1 MAELAILINVKEE
14 DLDWSGC
21 TVQPDRET
29 TEFWGVPTTEIKYD
43 VELYVTFHGYE
54 VEFSDYAL
62 AQEYYLERYLNER
75 FE

>member
-21 TVQPDRET
+21 TVQPDREI
-29 TEFWGVPTTEIKYD
+29 TEFWGIPKTEIK
-43 VELYVTFHGYE
+43 YE

>member
-29 TEFWGVPTTEIKYD
+29 TEFWGVPKTEIKYD
-43 VELYVTFHGYE
+43 VELYVTFHG
-54 VEFSDYAL
+54 
-62 AQEYYLERYLNER
+62 
-75 FE
+75 